1 MVKLTSEDQPLLIK
15 KPLISS
21 LHRLTLRAFID
32 LLNKMKNISW
42 IPTTLVGERQELLQ
56 FGLKKIPESLFLL
69 VFEERKLTQP
79 QEVELN

>member
-1 MVKLTSEDQPLLIK
+1 MVKRGSEDQPLLIK

-21 LHRLTLRAFID
+21 LHRLTLRVFID

-56 FGLKKIPESLFLL
+56 FGPKRIPESLFLL
-69 VFEERKLTQP
+69 VFEERKLMQL
-79 QEVELN
+79 QALELN